1 MGRFAPHCIGNG
13 VEVKRALIRAAIQG
27 INEIWEAIPGA
38 RLVNLTP
45 LCHVAPPR
53 EHPEMQPDADWFN
66 EKAVLESWDMLA
78 GKVMPELGGSRRHL
92 DAWWRA
98 ITEALDLPDDEL
110 PEITRPMEGPPPA
123 HRWAERDRPAADR
136 LVAAKAAVAAL
147 ADEHHVPAENLVQ
160 PDAVRRL
167 AWRPPEPS
175 TPGAVGDALHELGV
189 REWQI
194 GLVAGPLA
202 KALGRL
208 AAHEIGAHRAGES
221 G

>member
-1 MGRFAPHCIGNG
+1 MWTTRDRLA
-13 VEVKRALIRAAIQG
+13 R
-27 INEIWEAIPGA
+27 EADISPS
-38 RLVNLTP
+38 RLLP
-45 LCHVAPPR
+45 DASILHVALTSPAN
-53 EHPEMQPDADWFN
+53 MQT
-66 EKAVLESWDMLA
+66 LA
-78 GKVMPELGGSRRHL
+78 ASAEFIGRGSRRHL